1 MANTLTR
8 MIPDLYESLD
18 VISREQVGL
27 IPAVTMDAR
36 AARAAVGQAVVI
48 ELAPAATASNITP
61 GVTAPNDG
69 DQTIG
74 NTSITITKSRGVP
87 FRWNGEEQ
95 LGVNSGPGYQNIRLS
110 QMQQAMRT
118 LCNEVEADLA
128 SLHTTFSRA
137 YGTAG
142 TTPFAS
148 NLADPAQVRKI
159 LVDNGTPQA
168 DLQLVIDTTAGA
180 NMRTLAQLTKANEA
194 ADQSM
199 LRQGILLP
207 LHGMDVRESGQII
220 TSVAGTGA
228 GATTNATGYAIGST
242 VITLASAGTG
252 TILAGDVIT
261 FAGDT
266 NKYVVASGDAD
277 TSNGGTITL
286 AAPGLRKALP
296 ASATAITVISASARN
311 MAFHRSAIV
320 LAARAPALPEEGDM
334 ADDRTLIT
342 DPRSG
347 LTFEVAVY
355 KQYRQVRYEMSLAWG
370 FANIKPN
377 HTALLLG

>member
-1 MANTLTR
+1 

-36 AARAAVGQAVVI
+36 AARAAVGQAVVV

-95 LGVNSGPGYQNIRLS
+95 LGVNSGPGYQAIRLS

-128 SLHTTFSRA
+128 SLHSTFSRA

-142 TTPFAS
+142 TTPFAT
-148 NLADPAQVRKI
+148 NLSDPAQVRKI

-194 ADQSM
+194 NDTSL

-207 LHGMDVRESGQII
+207 LHGMDVRESGQIL

-228 GATTNATGYAIGST
+228 GATTNATGYAVGST

-252 TILAGDVIT
+252 TLLAGDIIT
-261 FAGDT
+261 LAGDT
-266 NKYVVASGDAD
+266 NKYVLASGDAD

-296 ASATAITVISASARN
+296 AAATAITVISASARN

-355 KQYRQVRYEMSLAWG
+355 KQYRQVRYEMSIAWG